1 MAGGIRGNGGTRVYR
16 SARVLAEL
24 LATVYFGALGLTTSG
39 LLKISQW
46 VFGSND
52 LRIGLF
58 C

>member
-1 MAGGIRGNGGTRVYR
+1 MAGGIRGNGGRRVYR

-39 LLKISQW
+39 LLEKSPR
-46 VFGSND
+46 VFGRND
-52 LRIGLF
+52 LLIGLF